1 MGAGRAGAAV
11 PAGGGTLPG
20 APCGASLGRGGGGTQ
35 RSGAGGSARLGQH
48 DAGGEARGSPVS
60 LRAGS
65 DIGGTPGSGSSR
77 GCRRCVALRTPAVPQ
92 RETRGRWDAT
102 EAERPREGP
111 RRLRGTRNAFPTVA
125 PLMVSE
131 QKKKSTKPNQ
141 TKTNKDGDRSGENDP
156 QRDRPAAAG
165 CGARALPWGC
175 GCRGGSCGAPGT
187 GRGRARTARYGA
199 AISRP
204 AVRRGAALG
213 APHGHL
219 PIERQCRYSCVMC
232 AHSG

>member
-1 MGAGRAGAAV
+1 
-11 PAGGGTLPG
+11 
-20 APCGASLGRGGGGTQ
+20 
-35 RSGAGGSARLGQH
+35 
-48 DAGGEARGSPVS
+48 
-60 LRAGS
+60 
-65 DIGGTPGSGSSR
+65 
-77 GCRRCVALRTPAVPQ
+77 
-92 RETRGRWDAT
+92 
-102 EAERPREGP
+102 
-111 RRLRGTRNAFPTVA
+111 
-125 PLMVSE
+125 MVSE
-131 QKKKSTKPNQ
+131 QKKKKKSTKPNQ

-232 AHSG
+232 ALSGLSSGCLTIFLSLSFFFPPGAQFCRAPLLQKPELSRAYFPEPG

>member
-20 APCGASLGRGGGGTQ
+20 APRGASLGRGGGGTQ

-48 DAGGEARGSPVS
+48 GAGGEARGSPVS

-77 GCRRCVALRTPAVPQ
+77 GRRRCVALRTPAVPQ

-131 QKKKSTKPNQ
+131 QKKNQPNQ
-141 TKTNKDGDRSGENDP
+141 TKQKQIRTGTAREKTIRSGTGL
-156 QRDRPAAAG
+156 RRPAAAPAPSPG
-165 CGARALPWGC
+165 AAAAAEDRAALPGRGGGGRGLPAMALPSVAPRCGAVPLSGLRTGI
-175 GCRGGSCGAPGT
+175 CRSSVSA
-187 GRGRARTARYGA
+187 ATA
-199 AISRP
+199 
-204 AVRRGAALG
+204 V
-213 APHGHL
+213 
-219 PIERQCRYSCVMC
+219 
-232 AHSG
+232 